1 MKSQVFGGLGT
12 ALLWL
17 VANTGVAQIS
27 TDIIEQHQ
35 ADFEKQA
42 TDADMKREAGTEP
55 RDWNYELPAG
65 VRTRLVTFYVDGGT
79 ALHGKLFLPKG
90 FRTTSKWP
98 AVVVG
103 HGINALSIGIE
114 KYAARFAE
122 RGLVA
127 MSIDYQSYGFS
138 TSGSDDIRLLE
149 PDPSTDD
156 SALTE
161 RELRVVA
168 KRTNLNNVHEVED
181 YRAAISFLQGEPGV
195 DPERI
200 GIWGSSNAGTVV
212 TAVSALDAR
221 VKATVVQVMT
231 PRPGPRRPVAISQNN
246 LEDAITRVRT
256 GQGNQI
262 DGGFSFKS
270 KVDQWYLTRN
280 QDVQAGAW
288 LDQIPNSNHFLF
300 LPAEK
305 DELMQYHGRLR
316 LRQISKRTRCDFAG
330 HRLSGF
336 DALPGVLLHRFR
348 SRIDAGGGLV
358 RSMAGRRTARAREIR
373 QC

>member
-1 MKSQVFGGLGT
+1 MKTQLLGGLAAA
-12 ALLWL
+12 ALLL
-17 VANTGVAQIS
+17 AAATGVAQIP
-27 TDIIEQHQ
+27 TDIVEQHK
-35 ADFEKQA
+35 ADFDKQA
-42 TDADMKREAGTEP
+42 TDPDMKREAGTQP
-55 RDWNYELPAG
+55 RDWDYALAPG

-79 ALHGKLFLPKG
+79 ALHGKLFLPAG
-90 FRTTSKWP
+90 FATKSKWP

-156 SALTE
+156 STLTTQ
-161 RELRVVA
+161 ELRIVA

-195 DPERI
+195 DPQRI

-212 TAVSALDAR
+212 TAVSAVDAR

-231 PRPGPRRPVAISQNN
+231 PRPAPRRPVAISPNN
-246 LEDAITRVRT
+246 LEDAIARVSN
-256 GQGNQI
+256 GQGNEI

-288 LDQIPNSNHFLF
+288 LEQIPASNHFLF

-305 DELMQYHGRLR
+305 DELMRSTVGAFDSASFLNAHGV
-316 LRQISKRTRCDFAG
+316 ISQVIVYPGLTHFQAY
-330 HRLSGF
+330 SYIGF
-336 DALPGVLLHRFR
+336 DVGSTLAA
-348 SRIDAGGGLV
+348 DWYV
-358 RSMAGRRTARAREIR
+358 RWLGREQPARAK
-373 QC
+373 